1 MNSIGRYFSNFF
13 KALKSLLIGMKT
25 TLKIFF
31 RKKTT
36 ECYPENRKKDLYIS
50 PLYRGRLEMIHT
62 ADNHHHCVACGICQM
77 NCPNGS
83 IHVES
88 EMVTDAEG
96 KKTKVL
102 KAYTYDLGRCMFC
115 ELCVRTCPHHAI
127 QFTNQFENA
136 VFTRSKLI
144 LTLNHPG
151 SSLQPKAAAPKPAAA
166 PATSAAAA
174 PATPAVSAS
183 TSKAA
188 DATPATAPASAS
200 AGPATAKAPESE
212 ATLPLNSESTNK

>member
-50 PLYRGRLEMIHT
+50 PLYRGCLEMLHT

-151 SSLQPKAAAPKPAAA
+151 SSLLPKAAAPKPAVA

-174 PATPAVSAS
+174 PAVSAS
-183 TSKAA
+183 APKAA
-188 DATPATAPASAS
+188 EATPAATPTAASAS
-200 AGPATAKAPESE
+200 PATAKAPESE

>member
-144 LTLNHPG
+144 LTLNRPG

-174 PATPAVSAS
+174 SAAPAAASAPKAAEATPA
-183 TSKAA
+183 
-188 DATPATAPASAS
+188 ATPASAS
-200 AGPATAKAPESE
+200 ASPATAKAPESE

>member
-1 MNSIGRYFSNFF
+1 M
-13 KALKSLLIGMKT
+13 LIGMKT

-151 SSLQPKAAAPKPAAA
+151 SSLQPKAAAPKPAVA

-174 PATPAVSAS
+174 PAVSAS
-183 TSKAA
+183 APKAA
-188 DATPATAPASAS
+188 EATPAAAPASAS
-200 AGPATAKAPESE
+200 ASPATAKAPESE

>member
-77 NCPNGS
+77 NCPNGT
-83 IHVES
+83 IKVES

-174 PATPAVSAS
+174 SAAPAAASAPKAAEATPAA
-183 TSKAA
+183 
-188 DATPATAPASAS
+188 ASAS
-200 AGPATAKAPESE
+200 ASASPATAKAPESE

>member
-1 MNSIGRYFSNFF
+1 M
-13 KALKSLLIGMKT
+13 LIGMKT

-50 PLYRGRLEMIHT
+50 PLYRGCLEMLHT

-77 NCPNGS
+77 NCPNGT
-83 IHVES
+83 IKVES

-166 PATSAAAA
+166 PSISATAA
-174 PATPAVSAS
+174 PAAPAVSAS
-183 TSKAA
+183 APKAA
-188 DATPATAPASAS
+188 DATPAAAPASAS
-200 AGPATAKAPESE
+200 ASPATAKAPESE

>member
-166 PATSAAAA
+166 SSISAAAA
-174 PATPAVSAS
+174 TAAPAAASAP
-183 TSKAA
+183 KAA
-188 DATPATAPASAS
+188 DTTPAATPASAS
-200 AGPATAKAPESE
+200 ASPATAKAPESE

>member
-1 MNSIGRYFSNFF
+1 M
-13 KALKSLLIGMKT
+13 LIGMKT

-151 SSLQPKAAAPKPAAA
+151 SSLLPKAAAPKPAAPTVSATAASAA
-166 PATSAAAA
+166 PAAASAPKAADTTPAAA
-174 PATPAVSAS
+174 P
-183 TSKAA
+183 
-188 DATPATAPASAS
+188 TAASAS
-200 AGPATAKAPESE
+200 PATAKAPESE

>member
-174 PATPAVSAS
+174 SAAPAAASAPKAAEATPA
-183 TSKAA
+183 
-188 DATPATAPASAS
+188 ATPASAS
-200 AGPATAKAPESE
+200 ASPATAKAPESE

>member
-1 MNSIGRYFSNFF
+1 M
-13 KALKSLLIGMKT
+13 LIGMKT

-166 PATSAAAA
+166 PAA
-174 PATPAVSAS
+174 PTVSAS
-183 TSKAA
+183 APKAA
-188 DATPATAPASAS
+188 DATPAATPASAS
-200 AGPATAKAPESE
+200 ASPATAKAPESE

>member
-151 SSLQPKAAAPKPAAA
+151 SSLQPKAAATAA
-166 PATSAAAA
+166 PT
-174 PATPAVSAS
+174 VSAS
-183 TSKAA
+183 TPKAA
-188 DATPATAPASAS
+188 EATPAATPASAS
-200 AGPATAKAPESE
+200 ASPATAKAPESE

>member
-77 NCPNGS
+77 NCPNGT
-83 IHVES
+83 IKVES

-174 PATPAVSAS
+174 SAAPAAASAP
-183 TSKAA
+183 KAA
-188 DATPATAPASAS
+188 DTTPAATPASAS
-200 AGPATAKAPESE
+200 ASPATAKAPESE